1 MSDTEQLACQAT
13 MQKVSTLSKIPQES
27 EGGHSLNTV
36 RGMCFPMKSVT
47 VSSVLMV
54 LSRRL

>member
-1 MSDTEQLACQAT
+1 MSDTEQLAYQAT
-13 MQKVSTLSKIPQES
+13 MQKVSTFSKMAQES
-27 EGGHSLNTV
+27 QGGRSLNTV

-47 VSSVLMV
+47 VSVVLMV